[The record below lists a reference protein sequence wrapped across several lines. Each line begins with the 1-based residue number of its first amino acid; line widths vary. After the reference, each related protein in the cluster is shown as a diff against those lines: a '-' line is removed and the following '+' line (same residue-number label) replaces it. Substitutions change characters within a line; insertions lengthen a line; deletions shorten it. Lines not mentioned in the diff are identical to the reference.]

1 MRPGKPIWRSLDEHE
16 GDAAFMARVAE
27 EFPGLARVLAEGPDR
42 RQVLKLMG
50 AGLALGLGGC
60 DPGDPKGQIIPGIK
74 APPGIVPGVE
84 NEYATAS
91 VLDGYATGIRVRHQD
106 GRPMQVVG
114 NPDHPASLGAADP
127 IAQARILSLYDPDR
141 SHGATKRNQPAG
153 WDAFLAAFEQ
163 RRAGI
168 AARKGEGL
176 NILTDTVTS
185 PTLGAQLARLQ
196 QLYPQM
202 RWHQWQAINRDVVR
216 QGAMLAYGRPV
227 EAVYHLDRAD
237 VILAI
242 DSDLLSAAP
251 GHLRHARDFAGRRNP
266 VAGSMSRLY
275 AVESTPDLTGILAD
289 HRIVAGPRE
298 IHEILTALAA
308 AILRHGALEPNT
320 PAWIAPAIAD
330 LEAHAGGAL
339 IHIGPDQPA
348 EYHALVHA
356 LNEALGGRGKTFDL
370 IEPVEA
376 NPIDQAA
383 SLRTLIADMAGG
395 RVQDLLI
402 LGENPAFTAPAAF
415 AEALKQVPF
424 SVSLGLE
431 PDETAELAT
440 WHLPEAHPLEAWSDA
455 RAHDGTVTILQ
466 PQVLPLFGGHS
477 AHEILALLAGDGAPD
492 GYKIVRET
500 WSKLDDAAWHR
511 SLASGVIAGT
521 AGKPSDGR
529 LLQIGGP
536 TLPAPT
542 DRPITLL
549 LRPDPYLWD
558 GRFAN
563 SAWLQELP
571 RPLTKLVWDNP
582 LLIAPALAT
591 QLGVGNGDLVKLSA
605 GGKVLTVPV
614 WVQPGQAPDCVT
626 AYRGFGRR
634 QIGAV
639 GKNAGFDFLPLGD
652 GPLSIEK
659 ASGVYALATTEHH
672 NPLDA
677 APEGVVRHGTAVAFA
692 ANPKFLQ
699 SPDPQA
705 SLYPPQPTGDTAWGM
720 SIDLNACIGCN
731 ACVTACQ
738 AENNV
743 PVVGKDEV
751 LREREMHWLRID
763 RYYEGP
769 AEAPRVLL
777 QPMLCMHC
785 EEAPCEVVCPVGAT
799 MHDAEGLNVMVYNR
813 CVGTRFCS
821 NNCPY
826 KVRRFNYFAFA
837 RDEVRSIQSRNQEV
851 SVRARGVMEKCSFC
865 LQRIAAARIDADK
878 EDRAIRDGE
887 VVTACQAACPT
898 QAISFGNIRDRASA
912 VAKRKA
918 SPLAYALLDE
928 INTKPRVTY
937 EGRIRNANPAIAED
951 SV

>member
-1 MRPGKPIWRSLDEHE
+1 MSNPKPIWRSLAEHE
-16 GDAAFMARVAE
+16 GDPAFMARVAE
-27 EFPGLARVLAEGPDR
+27 EFPGLARVLAEGTDR

-50 AGLALGLGGC
+50 ASLVLGLGGC

-74 APPGIVPGVE
+74 APAGVVPGVE
-84 NEYATAS
+84 NQYATAS

-141 SHGATKRNQPAG
+141 SHGVTNRNQAAG
-153 WDAFLAAFEQ
+153 WAAFLATFEQ

-176 NILTDTVTS
+176 SILTGTVTS
-185 PTLGAQLARLQ
+185 PTLAAQLAQLQ

-202 RWHQWQAINRDVVR
+202 RWQQWQAINRDAVR

-227 EAVYHLDRAD
+227 DAIYRLDQAE
-237 VILAI
+237 VILTI
-242 DSDLLSAAP
+242 DSDLLSTAP
-251 GHLRHARDFAGRRNP
+251 GHLRHARDFAARRNP
-266 VAGSMSRLY
+266 VAGAMSRLY
-275 AVESTPDLTGILAD
+275 AVESTPDVTGILAD

-298 IHEILTALAA
+298 IHGALTSLAA
-308 AILRHGALEPNT
+308 VILRNGTLEPGT
-320 PAWIAPAIAD
+320 PGWIAPAIAD
-330 LEAHAGGAL
+330 LKARSGAAL

-348 EYHALVHA
+348 ESHALVHA

-376 NPIDQAA
+376 SPIDQAA
-383 SLRTLIADMAGG
+383 SLRALIADMAGG
-395 RVQDLLI
+395 RVEDLLI
-402 LGENPAFTAPAAF
+402 LGENPVFTASAAF

-431 PDETAELAT
+431 PDETAELTT
-440 WHLPEAHPLEAWSDA
+440 WHLPEAHSLEAWSDA

-466 PQVLPLFGGHS
+466 PQVQPLFGGHS
-477 AHEILALLAGDGAPD
+477 AHEVLALLAGNGAPD
-492 GYKIVRET
+492 GFKLVRQA
-500 WSKLDDAAWHR
+500 WSRLDDAAWHQA
-511 SLASGVIAGT
+511 LASGVITGT
-521 AGKPSDGR
+521 ARKLSDVR
-529 LLQIGGP
+529 LSEIGEP
-536 TLPAPT
+536 TLAAPI

-582 LLIAPALAT
+582 LLIAPALARE
-591 QLGVGNGDLVKLSA
+591 LGVGNGDLVKLSA
-605 GGKVLTVPV
+605 GGKSLSVPV
-614 WVQPGQAPDCVT
+614 WIQPGQAADCVT

-634 QIGAV
+634 QVGAV
-639 GKNAGFDFLPLGD
+639 GKNAGFDFLVLGD
-652 GPLSIEK
+652 GALSIEK
-659 ASGVYALATTEHH
+659 ASGMHALATTEHH

-677 APEGVVRHGTAVAFA
+677 APAGVVRHGTAAAFA
-692 ANPKFLQ
+692 ADPKFLQ
-699 SPDPQA
+699 TPDAQA
-705 SLYPPQPTGDTAWGM
+705 SLYPPQPVTEMAWGM
-720 SIDLNACIGCN
+720 SIDLNTCIGCN

-769 AEAPRVLL
+769 VEAPRVLL

-837 RDEVRSIQSRNQEV
+837 RDEVRAIQSRNQEV

-865 LQRIAAARIDADK
+865 IQRIAAARIDADK

-898 QAISFGNIRDRASA
+898 RAISFGNIRDGASV

-918 SPLAYALLDE
+918 SPLAYALLDDL
-928 INTKPRVTY
+928 NTKPRVTY
-937 EGRIRNANPAIAED
+937 EGRIRNANPAIQEGSA
-951 SV
+951 